1 MDRLRKGDSISEAQ
15 KSVDNQPTIDMRK
28 HRSLSNAKPDS
39 AEPKRTTSVEGAKEK
54 LGRSI
59 SDGVSQAL
67 PAVNK
72 KETPPLND
80 NSSSS
85 PLPRKKFVVTDVTT
99 DKQVAITNQSSAES
113 VKINGCMDRQTKGWM
128 D

>member
-1 MDRLRKGDSISEAQ
+1 
-15 KSVDNQPTIDMRK
+15 MRK

-39 AEPKRTTSVEGAKEK
+39 FESKRTPSVEGTKDK

-67 PAVNK
+67 TTVNK
-72 KETPPLND
+72 KETPSLND

-85 PLPRKKFVVTDVTT
+85 PLPRKKFVVSDVTT
-99 DKQVAITNQSSAES
+99 DKPVTITSQSSAES
-113 VKINGCMDRQTKGWM
+113 VKINELMDR
-128 D
+128 

>member
-1 MDRLRKGDSISEAQ
+1 
-15 KSVDNQPTIDMRK
+15 MRK

-39 AEPKRTTSVEGAKEK
+39 AEAKRTTSAEGTKDK

-59 SDGVSQAL
+59 SDGVSQAVHT
-67 PAVNK
+67 VNK

-85 PLPRKKFVVTDVTT
+85 PLTRKKFVVTDVTT
-99 DKQVAITNQSSAES
+99 DKPVTITTQSSAES
-113 VKINGCMDRQTKGWM
+113 VKINELMDR
-128 D
+128 

>member
-39 AEPKRTTSVEGAKEK
+39 SEPKRTTSVEGGKDK

-72 KETPPLND
+72 KDTPLLND

-99 DKQVAITNQSSAES
+99 DKQVAITSQSSAES
-113 VKINGCMDRQTKGWM
+113 VKINGCMDRQDGWM